1 MVLPGTIPTVRTPYL
16 TVIFD
21 TGIIL
26 TPVLTTLYDTN
37 LPLSLGSFSSLKYYD
52 IGWSIY
58 WLKAGTSVL
67 LWSKYTFVSLNPSS
81 DVIALK

>member
-1 MVLPGTIPTVRTPYL
+1 MVLPGTIPMVRTPYL

-37 LPLSLGSFSSLKYYD
+37 LPLSLGSFPSLKYYD
-52 IGWSIY
+52 IG
-58 WLKAGTSVL
+58 
-67 LWSKYTFVSLNPSS
+67 
-81 DVIALK
+81 